1 MGKTTD
7 LTAALQK
14 YFQKEGAA
22 DRVAELLP
30 AMTALGHQR
39 RDLPKLQTDN
49 VKACDAMFCYLK
61 HLQVWLYT
69 CQPTVTPADP
79 RLSKISY
86 TPAGAG
92 CGL

>member
-22 DRVAELLP
+22 DRVAALLP

-61 HLQVWLYT
+61 HLQVWLYHIHIHIHIHM
-69 CQPTVTPADP
+69 VVYLPANCHP
-79 RLSKISY
+79 SRSAAL
-86 TPAGAG
+86 
-92 CGL
+92 